1 MHMVRI
7 HMRHR
12 AFCGNS
18 SSCAAF
24 FITAVSAVTIMFLL
38 TLPAG
43 AAPDTTSHLQEGIR
57 LYNSGRYNEALSEF
71 NDQIETDPQ
80 CPLAYYYAARIRIAR
95 EQFARAE
102 KNLSAAFRDSTE
114 FHDAQALM
122 AVVYL
127 NIGREKD
134 ALAAWKQFVAVEGR
148 IDEGT
153 AVRID
158 DIMFPE
164 EYRALA
170 EQKRIEREKK
180 EQERL
185 EAERRE
191 KERLAEEERAR
202 AKKKEEEVRQAIE
215 ARRVRETGAAETPEG
230 AETEGIPPADTSEQQ
245 TAAVAEAQQEGAAGP
260 ATAETPAETLSE
272 DEIAAPLEDLEQR
285 IRSTIRTGFLGLA
298 GILVALASG
307 VAGTL
312 YVIRKRRLTSE
323 ETNFTDE
330 VERLMIDRE
339 FELSE
344 EQAIL
349 ELEARKRG
357 IINEAQNIMKPVFRP
372 GIIDEPQSPPV
383 EEAPPEIPEKPDVSE
398 FTREAYIT
406 EEVKGLVSRL
416 YREGKLPEEIANI
429 ADLTKTEVDLIL
441 AVRERHISDLIADIH
456 ADDDVLGRDEL
467 LQAIQ
472 SLSFEGAGTRE
483 IAKRLNISLSE
494 VELASSILELK
505 KQASA

>member
-1 MHMVRI
+1 
-7 HMRHR
+7 MRHR

-18 SSCAAF
+18 YSCAAF
-24 FITAVSAVTIMFLL
+24 FITAVSAVTIMLLL

-43 AAPDTTSHLQEGIR
+43 AASDTSHLQEGIR

-102 KNLSAAFRDSTE
+102 KNLTAAFRDSTE

-164 EYRALA
+164 EYRTLA

-215 ARRVRETGAAETPEG
+215 ARRVHETGAAENG
-230 AETEGIPPADTSEQQ
+230 GRSDTEGIPPADASEQPA
-245 TAAVAEAQQEGAAGP
+245 AAVAETNQEGAAGP
-260 ATAETPAETLSE
+260 AADE
-272 DEIAAPLEDLEQR
+272 DIAAPLEDLEQR
-285 IRSTIRTGFLGLA
+285 IRSTIRTGFLGIA
-298 GILVALASG
+298 GILLALTAG
-307 VAGTL
+307 VAGAV
-312 YVIRKRRLTSE
+312 YFIRKRRLTSE

-330 VERLMIDRE
+330 VERLMIDRG

-344 EQAIL
+344 EQAII
-349 ELEARKRG
+349 ELEAKKRG
-357 IINEAQNIMKPVFRP
+357 IINEAQNVMIPLSRP
-372 GIIDEPQSPPV
+372 EITDEPQTPPA
-383 EEAPPEIPEKPDVSE
+383 EEEPPEIPQKPDVSE

-429 ADLTKTEVDLIL
+429 ADLTKTEVALIL

-472 SLSFEGAGTRE
+472 TLSFEGAGTRE
-483 IAKRLNISLSE
+483 IARKLNISLSE

-505 KQASA
+505 KQAST